1 MLISLSSMPP
11 HHPRPPPSLPPRCR
25 MHYCF
30 VFVFFFVYCEEW
42 RLPHSNCTQPGGSLG
57 ATVQIRARLATACNL
72 LKFNVIF
79 RSPMG
84 TPFACRTAVTNRC
97 NLLIMCPRYALL
109 HGHFRSHGGWLWRA
123 AAAAVAAA
131 GMEVVGVLEL
141 LRAAEEAPPHQQ
153 EAPPCLVLSCLV
165 KGPIQEKEKKSQQ
178 TE

>member
-1 MLISLSSMPP
+1 MLISLSSTPPP
-11 HHPRPPPSLPPRCR
+11 HHHHLPRLPPSLPPLCR

-42 RLPHSNCTQPGGSLG
+42 CLPHSNCTQPGGSLG

-97 NLLIMCPRYALL
+97 NLFIMCPRYALL
-109 HGHFRSHGGWLWRA
+109 HGRFRSQGGWLWRA
-123 AAAAVAAA
+123 AAAAAV
-131 GMEVVGVLEL
+131 MEVVGVLEL
-141 LRAAEEAPPHQQ
+141 LGAAEEAPPHQQ
-153 EAPPCLVLSCLV
+153 EAPPCLVLSC
-165 KGPIQEKEKKSQQ
+165 
-178 TE
+178 